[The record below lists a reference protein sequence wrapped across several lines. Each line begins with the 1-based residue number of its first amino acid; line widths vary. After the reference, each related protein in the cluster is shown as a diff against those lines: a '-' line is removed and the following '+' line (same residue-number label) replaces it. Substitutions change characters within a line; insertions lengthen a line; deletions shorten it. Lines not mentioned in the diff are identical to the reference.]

1 MTKGGKAAA
10 PLTIDTTGQEVA
22 HDDARQALVAA
33 DQLATL
39 QAEADGNA
47 LALAKQIGYEGS
59 LTVGSLE
66 DEIRFFQRRTAEAC
80 LEMGKRLLLL
90 KEMTPHGEFQQRL
103 ELLQIDHTMAKRF
116 MTAAVKFAKGAS
128 THLLKAANTQTK
140 MLELLVL
147 DDEEIEALEAGES
160 ARGITLDKIETM
172 TVSELR
178 AALRKAKKDS
188 EAKDRVI
195 EAKSKRNDALQQQL
209 GRIEVEGPDETLDAL
224 RLKLSAFTYSVEAEL
239 AGKLL
244 PACRALQDHHD
255 AHGGDS
261 REVLEGALRQVE
273 RMVNTVRIEC
283 GLGEI

>member
-1 MTKGGKAAA
+1 MTRGRKAAA
-10 PLTIDTTGQEVA
+10 PVTIDTTGQEVG

-33 DQLATL
+33 DQLVTL
-39 QAEADGNA
+39 QTEAAGNA

-59 LTVGSLE
+59 LTAGSLE

-90 KEMTPHGEFQQRL
+90 KEITPHGEFQQRL

-128 THLLKAANTQTK
+128 THLLKAANSQTK

-147 DDEEIEALEAGES
+147 DDEEVQALEAGES
-160 ARGITLDKIETM
+160 ARGITLDKIECMSTR
-172 TVSELR
+172 ELR
-178 AALRKAKKDS
+178 AALRKANQVA

-195 EAKSKRNDALQQQL
+195 EAKTKRTDALEMKL
-209 GRIEVEGPDETLDAL
+209 GRIEVEPPDETLTAL
-224 RLKLSAFTYSVEAEL
+224 RQKLTAFAYSVEAEIS
-239 AGKLL
+239 GKLI
-244 PACRALQDHHD
+244 PAFQALQDHHA

-261 REVLEGALRQVE
+261 TEVMEGALRQVQ
-273 RMVNTVRIEC
+273 RMVNTV
-283 GLGEI
+283 GLDFGIGEI